1 MYDDGLSIAFGAV
14 DLIFYITLYIFLN
27 LMNRESFYENLVV
40 RGIIGIIIVDLIS
53 HWLVIFFESE
63 FTCIDKYEQADLS
76 VEGFFHKISTTVEIL
91 YPWLNTNYVVSLK
104 INEKYIK
111 TMNGANKV
119 FNWLK
124 HFQK

>member
-53 HWLVIFFESE
+53 HWFVIFFESE
-63 FTCIDKYEQADLS
+63 FTCTDKYEQADLS
-76 VEGFFHKISTTVEIL
+76 LEGFFPKISNRVCHYLSVAEHD
-91 YPWLNTNYVVSLK
+91 VVSLK
-104 INEKYIK
+104 INENI
-111 TMNGANKV
+111 
-119 FNWLK
+119 
-124 HFQK
+124 

>member
-53 HWLVIFFESE
+53 HWFVIFFESE
-63 FTCIDKYEQADLS
+63 FTCTDKFEQADLS
-76 VEGFFHKISTTVEIL
+76 LEGFFPKTSNIVCHSLSVAEHDAVT
-91 YPWLNTNYVVSLK
+91 LK
-104 INEKYIK
+104 INEKYLK

-119 FNWLK
+119 FSWLK

>member
-14 DLIFYITLYIFLN
+14 DVIFYITLYIFLN

-53 HWLVIFFESE
+53 HWFVIFFESE
-63 FTCIDKYEQADLS
+63 FTCTDKYEQADLFL
-76 VEGFFHKISTTVEIL
+76 EGFFLKNSTVLCHSLSVAEHD
-91 YPWLNTNYVVSLK
+91 VVTLK
-104 INEKYIK
+104 INEKYLK
-111 TMNGANKV
+111 TMNDANKV
-119 FNWLK
+119 FSWLK

>member
-53 HWLVIFFESE
+53 HWFVIFFESE

-76 VEGFFHKISTTVEIL
+76 LEGFFSENLHRSMSFSIRDWTRCGFVE
-91 YPWLNTNYVVSLK
+91 N
-104 INEKYIK
+104 
-111 TMNGANKV
+111 
-119 FNWLK
+119 
-124 HFQK
+124 